1 MFSGLYA
8 RGALLAALLLVYPP
22 LTLAAASWHQAFDQ
36 NGLKIETRDVAGSG
50 VRSFR
55 ASTTVNAS
63 MATILAVLT
72 DPKAYPRWVYGCERA
87 RTLSHQGFGRR
98 TVYEVNHLPWPFSN
112 RDLVVEVRIHQL
124 PSGAVR
130 IDLLNRPHQLPETH
144 FVRVMHSA
152 GHYLLT
158 PVGAHHTHVVW
169 QQHTDPGG
177 HLPDWLVNQLLVQ
190 VPRDTLEGLKHM
202 VRRPAFAHRRLVHN
216 QAGRLIGLRRDT
228 GGGSEAVGADVNSRG
243 SGQSG

>member
-1 MFSGLYA
+1 MFSRLFA
-8 RGALLAALLLVYPP
+8 KGALLAALLWLHP
-22 LTLAAASWHQAFDQ
+22 TLALAAGHWHQAFNR

-55 ASTTVNAS
+55 ATTTVKAS
-63 MATILAVLT
+63 PGTILAVLT

-87 RTLSHQGFGRR
+87 RTVSHQGFDRR

-112 RDLVVEVRIHQL
+112 RDLVVDVHIHQL
-124 PSGAVR
+124 ASGTVR
-130 IDLLNRPHQLPETH
+130 IDLINRPHRLPETR
-144 FVRVMHSA
+144 FVRVMQSV

-158 PVGAHHTHVVW
+158 PVDADHTRLVW

-190 VPRDTLEGLKHM
+190 VPRDTLNGLKRM
-202 VRRPAFAHRRLVHN
+202 VREPAFAHRRLIHDP
-216 QAGRLIGLRRDT
+216 AGQVIGLRREP
-228 GGGSEAVGADVNSRG
+228 GEAVGADVDTRA